1 MVYNLNIYRI
11 YHPMKT
17 KQLTPSLGRKEATKQ
32 VTDLVESLIA
42 IADTE
47 DLEKLAASLQPKKVT
62 DEEVELAKE
71 IAGDDYTDEPSWP
84 LELANLHRLY
94 QRRQRLLEKSLTSTE
109 VAELLSWKT
118 RKTIH
123 DKLKA
128 NNILGIKEKG
138 IYRFP
143 AWQFDPE
150 GDDGILDGLPQ
161 VLEVL
166 EVSDLTKLNWLSKP
180 HSAFDNRTPVEM
192 LKQGNIHDVLVE
204 ARAVNTF

>member
-1 MVYNLNIYRI
+1 
-11 YHPMKT
+11 MKT
-17 KQLTPSLGRKEATKQ
+17 KQNTAKVVRKKAAKQ
-32 VTDLVESLIA
+32 VTELVESLVA
-42 IADTE
+42 IADTD
-47 DLEKLAASLQPKKVT
+47 DLEKLAAALQPKKVSN
-62 DEEVELAKE
+62 EEVELAKE

-109 VAELLSWKT
+109 AADLLDWKT

-128 NNILGIKEKG
+128 KDILGIKDKG
-138 IYRFP
+138 VYRFP
-143 AWQFDPE
+143 VWQFDPE

-161 VLEVL
+161 VLKAL
-166 EVSDLTKLNWLSKP
+166 EVSNFTKLNWLSKP
-180 HSAFDNRTPVEM
+180 HPAFDNQTPVEM
-192 LKQGNIHDVLVE
+192 LKDGKIHDVLVE

>member
-1 MVYNLNIYRI
+1 MLYNLSIHRI
-11 YHPMKT
+11 RSAMKT

-32 VTDLVESLIA
+32 VKDLVESLIA

-47 DLEKLAASLQPKKVT
+47 DLEKLAVSLQPKKVI

-71 IAGDDYTDEPSWP
+71 IAGEDYTDEPSWP

-109 VAELLSWKT
+109 VAELLDWKT

-128 NNILGIKEKG
+128 NSILGIKDKG

-161 VLEVL
+161 ALEAL
-166 EVSDLTKLNWLSKP
+166 KVSDFTKLNWLSKP
-180 HSAFDNRTPVEM
+180 HPAFDNRTPVEM
-192 LKQGNIHDVLVE
+192 LEQGNIHDVLVE

>member
-1 MVYNLNIYRI
+1 
-11 YHPMKT
+11 MKT
-17 KQLTPSLGRKEATKQ
+17 KQLTPSLGRKEASRQ
-32 VTDLVESLIA
+32 VKDLVESLIA

-47 DLEKLAASLQPKKVT
+47 QLEKLAASLQPKKVSN
-62 DEEVELAKE
+62 EEVELAKE

-109 VAELLSWKT
+109 VADLLDWKT

-128 NNILGIKEKG
+128 NSILGIKDKG

-161 VLEVL
+161 VLEAL
-166 EVSDLTKLNWLSKP
+166 KVSDFTKLNWLSKP
-180 HSAFDNRTPVEM
+180 HPAFDNCTPVEM

>member
-1 MVYNLNIYRI
+1 
-11 YHPMKT
+11 MKT
-17 KQLTPSLGRKEATKQ
+17 KQLTPSLGREEATKQ

-42 IADTE
+42 VADTE
-47 DLEKLAASLQPKKVT
+47 HLEKLAASLQPQKVS
-62 DEEVELAKE
+62 EAEVELAKE

-109 VAELLSWKT
+109 VANLLDWKT

-128 NNILGIKEKG
+128 NNILGIKDKG

-143 AWQFDPE
+143 VWQFDPQ

-161 VLEVL
+161 VLKAL
-166 EVSDLTKLNWLSKP
+166 EVSDFTKLNWLSKP
-180 HSAFDNRTPVEM
+180 HPAFDNQTPVEM
-192 LKQGNIHDVLVE
+192 LKGGNIHDVLVE

>member
-1 MVYNLNIYRI
+1 
-11 YHPMKT
+11 MKT
-17 KQLTPSLGRKEATKQ
+17 KQNTTKVVRKEAAKQ
-32 VTDLVESLIA
+32 VTELVESLVA
-42 IADTE
+42 IADTD
-47 DLEKLAASLQPKKVT
+47 DLGKLAAALQPKKVSNK
-62 DEEVELAKE
+62 EVELAKE

-109 VAELLSWKT
+109 VADLLDWKT

-128 NNILGIKEKG
+128 KDILGIKDKG
-138 IYRFP
+138 VYRFP
-143 AWQFDPE
+143 VWQFDPE

-161 VLEVL
+161 VLKAL
-166 EVSDLTKLNWLSKP
+166 EVSNFTKLNWLSKP
-180 HSAFDNRTPVEM
+180 HPAFDNQTPVEM
-192 LKQGNIHDVLVE
+192 LKDGKIHDVLVE

>member
-1 MVYNLNIYRI
+1 
-11 YHPMKT
+11 MKT
-17 KQLTPSLGRKEATKQ
+17 PQLTPSLGRKEATKQ

-109 VAELLSWKT
+109 VAKLLDWKT

-128 NNILGIKEKG
+128 NSILGIKDKG
-138 IYRFP
+138 VYRFP

-161 VLEVL
+161 VLEAL
-166 EVSDLTKLNWLSKP
+166 EVSDFTKLNWLSKP
-180 HSAFDNRTPVEM
+180 HPAFDNRTPVEM

>member
-1 MVYNLNIYRI
+1 
-11 YHPMKT
+11 MKT
-17 KQLTPSLGRKEATKQ
+17 KQLTPNLGRKEATKQ
-32 VTDLVESLIA
+32 VKDLVESLIA

-47 DLEKLAASLQPKKVT
+47 DLEKLAVSLQPKKVSN
-62 DEEVELAKE
+62 EEVELAKE
-71 IAGDDYTDEPSWP
+71 IAGEDYTDEPSWP

-109 VAELLSWKT
+109 VAELLDWKT

-128 NNILGIKEKG
+128 NSILGIKDKG

-161 VLEVL
+161 ALEAL
-166 EVSDLTKLNWLSKP
+166 KVSDFTKLNWLSKP
-180 HSAFDNRTPVEM
+180 HPAFDNRTPVEM
-192 LKQGNIHDVLVE
+192 LEQGNIHDVLVE

>member
-1 MVYNLNIYRI
+1 MLYNLSIHRI
-11 YHPMKT
+11 RSAMKT

-32 VTDLVESLIA
+32 VKDLVESLIA

-47 DLEKLAASLQPKKVT
+47 DLEKLAVSLQPKKVSN
-62 DEEVELAKE
+62 EEVELAKE
-71 IAGDDYTDEPSWP
+71 IAGEDYTDEPSWP

-109 VAELLSWKT
+109 VAELLDWKT

-128 NNILGIKEKG
+128 NSILGIKDKG

-161 VLEVL
+161 ALEAL
-166 EVSDLTKLNWLSKP
+166 KVSDFTKLNWLSKP
-180 HSAFDNRTPVEM
+180 HPAFDNRTPVEM
-192 LKQGNIHDVLVE
+192 LEQGNIHDVLVE

>member
-1 MVYNLNIYRI
+1 
-11 YHPMKT
+11 MKT
-17 KQLTPSLGRKEATKQ
+17 KQLTPSLGRKKATKQ

-47 DLEKLAASLQPKKVT
+47 DLEKLAASLQPKKVRN
-62 DEEVELAKE
+62 EEVELAKE

-84 LELANLHRLY
+84 FELANLHRLY

-109 VAELLSWKT
+109 VAELLDWKT

-128 NNILGIKEKG
+128 NSILGIKDKG
-138 IYRFP
+138 VYRFP
-143 AWQFDPE
+143 VWQFDPE
-150 GDDGILDGLPQ
+150 GNDGILDGLPQ
-161 VLEVL
+161 VLEAL
-166 EVSDLTKLNWLSKP
+166 EVSNFTKLNWLSKP
-180 HSAFDNRTPVEM
+180 HPAFDNLTPVEM

>member
-1 MVYNLNIYRI
+1 
-11 YHPMKT
+11 MKT
-17 KQLTPSLGRKEATKQ
+17 KQLTPNLGRKEATKQ
-32 VTDLVESLIA
+32 VKDLVGSLIA

-47 DLEKLAASLQPKKVT
+47 HLEKLAASLQPKKVS
-62 DEEVELAKE
+62 DEEIELAKE
-71 IAGDDYTDEPSWP
+71 ITGDDYTDEPSWP

-109 VAELLSWKT
+109 VAELLDWKT

-128 NNILGIKEKG
+128 NSILGIKDKG
-138 IYRFP
+138 VYRFP

-161 VLEVL
+161 VLEAL
-166 EVSDLTKLNWLSKP
+166 EVSDFTKLNWLSKP
-180 HSAFDNRTPVEM
+180 HPAFDNRTPVEM

>member
-1 MVYNLNIYRI
+1 MLYNLNIHRI
-11 YHPMKT
+11 YRAMKT
-17 KQLTPSLGRKEATKQ
+17 KQLTPGLGRKEATKQ
-32 VTDLVESLIA
+32 VMDLVESLIA

-47 DLEKLAASLQPKKVT
+47 HLEKLAASLQPKKVSET
-62 DEEVELAKE
+62 EIELAKE

-109 VAELLSWKT
+109 VAELLDWKT

-128 NNILGIKEKG
+128 NSILGIKDKG
-138 IYRFP
+138 VYRFP

-161 VLEVL
+161 VLEAL
-166 EVSDLTKLNWLSKP
+166 EVSDFTKLNWLSKP
-180 HSAFDNRTPVEM
+180 HPAFDNRTPVEM
-192 LKQGNIHDVLVE
+192 LKQGNIHDVLIE